1 MNQFEQLLIALK
13 QVHESFIDIIQTSD
27 DSGISHANI
36 FLLFMIYRKG
46 SIKTTDISKHF
57 DITPGAA
64 TAIADKLESLGFIE
78 RERDK
83 KDRRVVVISL
93 SEKGLE
99 FLNQRRNNN
108 VKLFEKILKDFSED
122 EIFSVIASLNKISD
136 AIAHFKASR
145 SE

>member
-13 QVHESFIDIIQTSD
+13 QVHESFIDIIQTND
-27 DSGISHANI
+27 DSGISHANM
-36 FLLFMIYRKG
+36 FLLFMIYRNG
-46 SIKTTDISKHF
+46 SIKTTDISRHF

-64 TAIADKLESLGFIE
+64 TAIADKLESLGLIE

-83 KDRRVVVISL
+83 KDRRVVVITL
-93 SEKGLE
+93 SDKGSE
-99 FLNQRRNNN
+99 FLNERRNRN
-108 VKLFEKILKDFSED
+108 VKLFEEILKDSSDE
-122 EIFSVIASLNKISD
+122 EIFSVIASLNKISE